1 MTKEKKGINF
11 NKTVIQE
18 GILLQ
23 RGARKKKKKKK
34 DKLLCFSVVN
44 LCRQ

>member
-23 RGARKKKKKKK
+23 RGARKKKRKKKTN
-34 DKLLCFSVVN
+34 FFAF
-44 LCRQ
+44 Q

>member
-23 RGARKKKKKKK
+23 RGARKKNTQKKTN
-34 DKLLCFSVVN
+34 FFAF
-44 LCRQ
+44 Q